1 MLTNCT
7 ISMFTCRSIVSQYW
21 FILWQ
26 YRSLKCCYIV
36 TSGVRLD
43 SIAVLHQWFGLWSG
57 SIGRSERTDAALAA
71 LSYHTTLCKCTLS
84 CANVPCL
91 VQMYLVLCKCNLSC
105 ARVPCGNVT
114 ILFLDLMLSHH
125 NTLLYILPSL
135 AHFVELPCII
145 GSEGLPWR
153 LCRIPA
159 GIPASVT
166 PSRALCPL
174 QS

>member
-7 ISMFTCRSIVSQYW
+7 ISMFTCQSIVTQYW

-26 YRSLKCCYIV
+26 YRSLKCYIG
-36 TSGVRLD
+36 TSEVWLD

-71 LSYHTTLCKCTLS
+71 LSYHTTLRKCT
-84 CANVPCL
+84 
-91 VQMYLVLCKCNLSC
+91 LSC

-125 NTLLYILPSL
+125 NTLYILPSL